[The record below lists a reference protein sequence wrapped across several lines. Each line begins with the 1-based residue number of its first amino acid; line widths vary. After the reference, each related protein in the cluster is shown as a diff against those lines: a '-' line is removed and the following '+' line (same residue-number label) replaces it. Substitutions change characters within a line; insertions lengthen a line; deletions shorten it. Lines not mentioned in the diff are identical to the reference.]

1 MFPTSTIITTLNE
14 LNNQLLVFSRT
25 RDLTT
30 PPSSFT
36 PSTNEF
42 YKSGDPLSIIYD
54 SGILGYL
61 ALPTSLN
68 GDVCHDGN
76 PITFLN
82 NQTSTCTRYLRVGGG
97 ECSLFNALNYYNNF
111 SLSTTPYLQN
121 GNNSLIQFETR
132 NIKCYDLIGQQVSC
146 DDTISPP
153 VYNETSMICDNA
165 LLAINYNVLHRGS
178 QGLVKGF
185 VDISIGK
192 VMSGPVRQQFS
203 VHFFSVSGLDSNET
217 NFTQVIEGADVRRSG
232 NPGYLDG
239 QPVLAGNL
247 LSDSNEVN
255 VNLNQMDW
263 LTVLKA
269 GSRGECDG
277 GRESVTF
284 RDSMK
289 TSCILRY
296 MILCSSLLYI
306 SLRLASSQILS
317 GCEGITQ
324 QTLNLLLG
332 AEPRVDRIAIYG
344 NSDPRDLSQWI
355 PLLDVTNIPNTVG
368 VSYTHMS

>member
-1 MFPTSTIITTLNE
+1 MFSTSTIVTSLNE
-14 LNNQLLVFSRT
+14 LNNQLLIFSRT
-25 RDLTT
+25 GDLTT
-30 PPSSFT
+30 PPSLFT

-82 NQTSTCTRYLRVGGG
+82 NQTLTCTRYLTVRDR

-111 SLSTTPYLQN
+111 SLSTTPYSQN
-121 GNNSLIQFETR
+121 GNNTLIQFETR
-132 NIKCYDLIGQQVSC
+132 NIKCYNLIGQQVSC

-165 LLAINYNVLHRGS
+165 LLAISYNVLHRGS

-185 VDISIGK
+185 VDVSVGK
-192 VMSGPVRQQFS
+192 VMSGPIEQQFS
-203 VHFFSVSGLDSNET
+203 VRFFSVSGLDSNET
-217 NFTQVIEGADVRRSG
+217 NFTDLIEGADVRRSG

-247 LSDSNEVN
+247 LSDINEIN

-269 GSRGECDG
+269 GSGGECDG
-277 GRESVTF
+277 DRESVTF

-289 TSCILRY
+289 TSCVLRY
-296 MILCSSLLYI
+296 IIFCVVLYFIFLSDLLHLKFSLAVKVSHNKHLIYCLELSLELIGLPYMVIQIQEISHNGYLY
-306 SLRLASSQILS
+306 
-317 GCEGITQ
+317 
-324 QTLNLLLG
+324 
-332 AEPRVDRIAIYG
+332 
-344 NSDPRDLSQWI
+344 
-355 PLLDVTNIPNTVG
+355 
-368 VSYTHMS
+368 